1 MAPPWG
7 INIISINMRKTI
19 VALILFCNT
28 AWGQTVSV
36 NMSIDPDST
45 YQTIDNFGA
54 SDAWS
59 CQFVGNWP
67 EQEKNAIADWLF
79 STDTSATGQPV
90 GIGLSMW
97 RYNIG
102 AGSAEQ
108 GDSSAIRDKWRR
120 TFNWQNQSGQLW
132 FLQAAQK
139 RKVKQFLAFLNSPP
153 VNLTINGKAF
163 ASKGNCNISPEKYD
177 ALSDHIS
184 DAIAGIH
191 KTTGILF
198 DYISP
203 INEPQWDWS
212 DGGQE
217 GCPYNNEQISEVVKS
232 ISKTFIKRKLPTK
245 IVIGEAG
252 KIDYLYAKLDK
263 PDKGEQITAFFDPSS
278 PGYLGN
284 LPNVTHTISGHSY
297 FTTSPAATA
306 IRIRAG
312 LSEHIAAVKDLS
324 FWQSEY
330 CILGDNAGEI
340 NGEKRDYGMDAA
352 LYLAR
357 VIHYDLA
364 VANAAAWQYW
374 LAISPYDYKDG
385 LVYIDKHTEDGAYR
399 DSKMMWALG
408 NYSRFVRP
416 GAKRIK
422 ATLSDNDTLLVS
434 AYKNTDRTITIVAV
448 NSSKDLMN
456 ITLDDK
462 KVRIK
467 KLRSYI
473 TSDTGNL
480 EPIAINHTISIPAR
494 SVVTVTG
501 SIY

>member
-1 MAPPWG
+1 M
-7 INIISINMRKTI
+7 
-19 VALILFCNT
+19 LLYNT
-28 AWGQTVSV
+28 APGQTVPVRISV
-36 NMSIDPDST
+36 DPDIT

-67 EQEKNAIADWLF
+67 AQKKNAIADWLF
-79 STDTSATGQPV
+79 SMDTSATGQPV

-108 GDSSAIRDKWRR
+108 TNIRDKWRR
-120 TFNWQNQSGQLW
+120 TFNWKDQSGQLW

-139 RKVKQFLAFLNSPP
+139 RNVKQFLAFLNSPP
-153 VNLTINGKAF
+153 VHLTINGKAF
-163 ASKGNCNISPEKYD
+163 ADSGNCNISPEKYD
-177 ALSDHIS
+177 ALGSYIADVIS
-184 DAIAGIH
+184 GIH
-191 KTTGILF
+191 KMTGIGF

-203 INEPQWDWS
+203 FNEPQWDWS

-217 GCPYNNEQISEVVKS
+217 GCPYTNRQISEVTKS
-232 ISKTFIKRKLPTK
+232 LSRVLTDRKLSTK
-245 IVIGEAG
+245 IIIGEAG
-252 KIDYLYAKLDK
+252 KLDYLYAKADK
-263 PDKGEQITAFFDPSS
+263 PAKGEQITAFFDPAS
-278 PGYLGN
+278 PDYLGN
-284 LPNVTHTISGHSY
+284 LPHVAHAISGHSY

-306 IRIRAG
+306 ISTRTA
-312 LSEHIAAVKDLS
+312 LSKHIAAVKDLS

-340 NGEKRDYGMDAA
+340 NGSKRDYGMDAA

-364 VANAAAWQYW
+364 VANAVAWQYW

-385 LVYIDKHTEDGAYR
+385 LVYVDNETYH
-399 DSKMMWALG
+399 DSKMMWVMG
-408 NYSRFVRP
+408 NYSRFIRP

-422 ATLSDNDTLLVS
+422 ALNDNNALLVS
-434 AYKNTDRTITIVAV
+434 AYKNTNHTITIVTV

-456 ITLDDK
+456 ITLDGK
-462 KVRIK
+462 IK

-473 TSDTGNL
+473 TSDAGNL
-480 EPIAINHTISIPAR
+480 KPVAVNNIITIPAR
-494 SVVTVTG
+494 SVVTITG
-501 SIY
+501 SIN